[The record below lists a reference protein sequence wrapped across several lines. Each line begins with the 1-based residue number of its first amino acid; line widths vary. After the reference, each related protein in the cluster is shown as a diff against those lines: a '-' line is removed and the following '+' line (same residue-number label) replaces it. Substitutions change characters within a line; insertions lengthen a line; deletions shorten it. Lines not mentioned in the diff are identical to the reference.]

1 MRQTGAVTIHEAA
14 SPLEVAAF
22 GGLISEYVAWCR
34 ERYKSEP
41 WLVEMAFSHQGLDS
55 ELLKLMELY
64 GAPNGRMLIAE
75 DAYEILG
82 GVAYKRIDVQ
92 TCEMKRLFVRTA
104 ANGRGLGRKLCEAS
118 MQAAARDGFK
128 TMRLDTTRDM
138 VEAIGLYRSFGFR
151 DVEPFVEYPDR
162 MRPMMQF
169 MERDLTS
176 FG

>member
-1 MRQTGAVTIHEAA
+1 MRLSSALTIHEAA
-14 SPLEVAAF
+14 SPLEIAAF

-34 ERYKSEP
+34 ERYRDEP
-41 WLVEMAFSHQGLDS
+41 WLVDLAFSHQGLDA
-55 ELLKLMELY
+55 ELLTLRELY
-64 GAPNGRMLIAE
+64 GAPHGRMLIAE
-75 DAYEILG
+75 DAHEILG
-82 GVAYKRIDVQ
+82 GVAYKRIDAQ

-151 DVEPFVEYPDR
+151 DVEPFVDYPER
-162 MRPMMQF
+162 MRPMMLF
-169 MERDLTS
+169 MARDLAAV
-176 FG
+176 